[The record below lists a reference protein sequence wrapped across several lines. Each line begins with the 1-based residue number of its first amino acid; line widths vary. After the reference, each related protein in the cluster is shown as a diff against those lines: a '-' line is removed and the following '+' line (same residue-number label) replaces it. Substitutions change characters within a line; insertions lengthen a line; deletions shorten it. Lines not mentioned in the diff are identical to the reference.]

1 MSDVIQGLLIWR
13 RLILCILLLSTLPG
27 FARADTVPVHTTRVL
42 FVNPTWP
49 GHPHWQRITETML
62 KAANEFG
69 IELEVIYAGY
79 EDRNKRLAY
88 RDLVLSA
95 SRQKPRPDYVVFM
108 FYKSVGTET
117 LAALETAKIHSFT
130 INTPIP
136 DNERESI
143 GYPQEYFKYWLGHI
157 APDDKLV
164 GAQLAIDL
172 LAQVAD
178 NHSPAAVP
186 VEGLGLTGDWLSS
199 AAQDR
204 KSGLQAIAKPEQ
216 LKIRQIVPASWDE
229 EIARSKTRTLLKRY
243 PHVRYI
249 WCASDTMALGA
260 IAALKDLKV
269 WQQDY
274 FIIGG
279 VDWTKE
285 GLTAIADGE
294 LSASIGGHFL
304 DGGWVMVMIYDHAHG
319 VRLDTIKTRL
329 TSPMKVLTRSNVAS
343 YRAHLLDLS
352 QAQLQ
357 FSSFSLYKNGGLEYR
372 FDIDQVM
379 LAQPDSRNSQQ
390 RELSGQKPVSAIIQ
404 DDGAR

>member
-1 MSDVIQGLLIWR
+1 MSNVVHGLTIWR
-13 RLILCILLLSTLPG
+13 YLILCVVLLSTLPG
-27 FARADTVPVHTTRVL
+27 FAHADTEPVHTTRVL

-49 GHPHWQRITETML
+49 GHPHWQRITDTMRS
-62 KAANEFG
+62 AAHEFG
-69 IELEVIYAGY
+69 IEVNVIYAGY

-143 GYPQEYFKYWLGHI
+143 GYPQEHFKYWLGHI

-172 LAQVAD
+172 LAQKSD
-178 NHSPAAVP
+178 NLLPDSRPI
-186 VEGLGLTGDWLSS
+186 EGLGLTGDWLSS

-216 LKIRQIVPASWDE
+216 IRIRQIVPASWDE
-229 EIARSKTRTLLKRY
+229 EIARTKTRILLKRY

-260 IAALKDLKV
+260 IAALKDMQM
-269 WQQDY
+269 WQRGT
-274 FIIGG
+274 FTIGG
-279 VDWTKE
+279 VDWTEE

-294 LSASIGGHFL
+294 LNASIGGHFL

-319 VRLDTIKTRL
+319 VRLDKVKTRL

-343 YRAHLLDLS
+343 YRARLLDLS
-352 QAQLQ
+352 RASLQ
-357 FSSFSLYKNGGLEYR
+357 FSSFSLYKNARLEYQ
-372 FDIDQVM
+372 FDIDKAM
-379 LAQPDSRNSQQ
+379 F
-390 RELSGQKPVSAIIQ
+390 
-404 DDGAR
+404 DGVK

>member
-1 MSDVIQGLLIWR
+1 MSNVVHGLTIWR
-13 RLILCILLLSTLPG
+13 YLILCVVLLSTLPV
-27 FARADTVPVHTTRVL
+27 FAHADTEPVHTARVL

-49 GHPHWQRITETML
+49 GHPHWQRITDTMRS
-62 KAANEFG
+62 AAHEFG
-69 IELEVIYAGY
+69 IEVNVIYAGY

-143 GYPQEYFKYWLGHI
+143 GYPQEHFKYWLGHI

-178 NHSPAAVP
+178 NRRPAAVP

-204 KSGLQAIAKPEQ
+204 KSGLQAIIKPEQ

-229 EIARSKTRTLLKRY
+229 EIARTKTRILLKRY

-294 LSASIGGHFL
+294 LDASIGGHFL

-319 VRLDTIKTRL
+319 VRLDKVQTRL
-329 TSPMKVLTRSNVAS
+329 ISPMKVLTRDNISHYQSKLA
-343 YRAHLLDLS
+343 DLS
-352 QAQLQ
+352 VAPLQ
-357 FSSFSLYKNGGLEYR
+357 FSSFSLYNTGHLEYR
-372 FDIDQVM
+372 FDIDQAM
-379 LAQPDSRNSQQ
+379 SNEPGS
-390 RELSGQKPVSAIIQ
+390 
-404 DDGAR
+404 

>member
-1 MSDVIQGLLIWR
+1 MSNVVHGLTIWR
-13 RLILCILLLSTLPG
+13 YLILCVVLLSTLPG
-27 FARADTVPVHTTRVL
+27 FAHADTEPVHTTRVL

-49 GHPHWQRITETML
+49 GHPHWQRITDTMRS
-62 KAANEFG
+62 AAHEFG
-69 IELEVIYAGY
+69 IEVNVIYAGY

-117 LAALETAKIHSFT
+117 LAALETAKIRSFT

-143 GYPQEYFKYWLGHI
+143 GYPQEHFKYWLGHI

-172 LAQVAD
+172 LAQKSD
-178 NHSPAAVP
+178 NLLPDSRPI
-186 VEGLGLTGDWLSS
+186 EGLGLTGDWLSS

-216 LKIRQIVPASWDE
+216 IRIRQIVPASWDE
-229 EIARSKTRTLLKRY
+229 EIARTKTRILLKRY

-260 IAALKDLKV
+260 IAALKDMQM
-269 WQQDY
+269 WQRGT
-274 FIIGG
+274 FTIGG
-279 VDWTKE
+279 VDWTEE

-294 LSASIGGHFL
+294 LNASIGGHFL

-319 VRLDTIKTRL
+319 VRLDKVKTRL

-343 YRAHLLDLS
+343 YRARLLDLS
-352 QAQLQ
+352 RASLQ
-357 FSSFSLYKNGGLEYR
+357 FSSFSLYKNARLEYQ
-372 FDIDQVM
+372 FDIDKAM
-379 LAQPDSRNSQQ
+379 F
-390 RELSGQKPVSAIIQ
+390 
-404 DDGAR
+404 DGVK

>member
-1 MSDVIQGLLIWR
+1 MSNVVHGLTIWR
-13 RLILCILLLSTLPG
+13 YLILCVVLLSTLPG
-27 FARADTVPVHTTRVL
+27 FAHADTESAHTTRVL

-49 GHPHWQRITETML
+49 GHPHWQRITDTMRS
-62 KAANEFG
+62 AAHEFG
-69 IELEVIYAGY
+69 IEVNVIYAGY

-143 GYPQEYFKYWLGHI
+143 GYPQEHFKYWLGHI

-172 LAQVAD
+172 LGQVAD
-178 NHSPAAVP
+178 NRRPAAVP

-204 KSGLQAIAKPEQ
+204 KSGLQAILKPEQ

-229 EIARSKTRTLLKRY
+229 EIARTKTRILLKRY

-260 IAALKDLKV
+260 IAALKDMQM
-269 WQQDY
+269 WQRGT
-274 FIIGG
+274 FTIGG

-294 LSASIGGHFL
+294 LNASIGGHFL

-329 TSPMKVLTRSNVAS
+329 TSPMKVLSRSNVAS
-343 YRAHLLDLS
+343 YRARLLDLS

-357 FSSFSLYKNGGLEYR
+357 FSSFSLYKSGHLEYQ
-372 FDIDQVM
+372 FDIDKAMFGGIKVT
-379 LAQPDSRNSQQ
+379 ADTRH
-390 RELSGQKPVSAIIQ
+390 
-404 DDGAR
+404 